1 MDQFASLWL
10 TSGSLLVYEGMSG
23 SLLCHFG
30 STSASILASED
41 DFGVTSES
49 LFTYEVDFGITLGLL
64 LAFEGGFGGALRP
77 LEDHLWHMRSTL
89 GALSGHF
96 EVSLELLW
104 DHSGYMGVAVGHFR
118 ITLRSFWR
126 HFGYMRVRFQE
137 TLRFSYDFNDFVQLW
152 DHVWGHVGIEI
163 ALSLIHI

>member
-1 MDQFASLWL
+1 MLRGARNILSKRRAKLISLRDSRKGHGVNCGSICV
-10 TSGSLLVYEGMSG
+10 TSGSLLGYEGMSG

-30 STSASILASED
+30 STSASILACED

-49 LFTYEVDFGITLGLL
+49 LFTYEVDFGITLRLL

-96 EVSLELLW
+96 EVTLGLLW
-104 DHSGYMGVAVGHFR
+104 DH
-118 ITLRSFWR
+118 
-126 HFGYMRVRFQE
+126 FG
-137 TLRFSYDFNDFVQLW
+137 TT
-152 DHVWGHVGIEI
+152 
-163 ALSLIHI
+163 

>member
-1 MDQFASLWL
+1 MDQFASLWV

-30 STSASILASED
+30 STSASILACED

-64 LAFEGGFGGALRP
+64 LAFEGGFGGALRTP
-77 LEDHLWHMRSTL
+77 EDHLWHMRSTL

-96 EVSLELLW
+96 EVTLELLW
-104 DHSGYMGVAVGHFR
+104 DHFGYMGVAVGHFR
-118 ITLRSFWR
+118 ITLGSLCR
-126 HFGYMRVRFQE
+126 HFGYMRVRFQKPLVFP
-137 TLRFSYDFNDFVQLW
+137 TDLNDFMKFR
-152 DHVWGHVGIEI
+152 E
-163 ALSLIHI
+163 